1 MAVLEEIAAPSASS
15 TNVAEKS
22 SSSSASSALE
32 NFENVTTE
40 ELQREVQRLEAELK
54 RQERQEQLDSIK
66 TNAVQRRFQEAREL
80 AMAAKFRPERLRT
93 DMKEEEIEK
102 RGKGVV
108 FGELDVTDEKNA
120 EALKEQGVDMEDV
133 VTLPPQWQPTNKPAQ
148 YIPENELKYTNG
160 DVYKGET
167 VDQIR
172 HGKGIHQCSNGD
184 VYDGNWSEDKRHGFG
199 TITFTSGMTYTGDWV
214 DDKTCGY
221 GKCTYANGD
230 VYEGEWKNDHRWGWG
245 KQEWRSTTG
254 DIYEGEWFDDIPEG
268 EGVMVHMKDGKE
280 EATFQGSFLNGF
292 RKHGTYST
300 KDGTVEYTGSF
311 VEGDLRHGK
320 GIFFA
325 RGHYKY
331 DGDWKLDKRDGKGTC
346 SYDNGVGEYEGGWK
360 DDMRHGKGIMSVPN
374 EYEYEGA
381 WKEDREEGK
390 GTAKYLKT
398 NEKYVGTFK
407 NGVPSGNGK
416 RLYADGSI
424 YEGEFAHGVRSGRGA
439 FTNKEDG
446 SKYRGEWKGDKKN
459 GYGACQFKDG
469 TVFRGEWRDDSW
481 VQSTACPKKTK
492 VFGNGIVSAVAGAN
506 ATFGI
511 EARDELNN
519 KRLSGGDMFR
529 VLLTLQD
536 DDDDEDKGDNEHEVE
551 KVVEYGV
558 VTDNDDGTYSIS
570 YSCTV
575 AGSYKCDITIGDDEH
590 VANSPYLNL
599 IVAPGQ
605 ADARKCKIR
614 GDGLKTSRCFEEASF
629 IVECRDSSENLCAS
643 PLENQVRVFVR
654 ITDASGNEIQ
664 LVNPVR
670 VEDTE
675 RGSYEVRYTP
685 QKSGFYV
692 VNVFEKKNGLNA
704 PTILLG
710 NSPYSMRV
718 KDADQLNNAPP
729 PTKTSTTTTT
739 TTTTTS
745 RDKETKEEEEEE
757 EEFTKFGAGNIAPPP
772 RDLARDWLEIAR
784 SDYISVDKNDFGF
797 DSSSEEE
804 EDEDKKFAREHP
816 DTPVITNLEDVYKVP
831 RLNKMLA
838 EKRAREQAKKV
849 ETMKNRLETKKK
861 ARQLKMLAEGEE
873 NANATNTTSLGGLD

>member
-1 MAVLEEIAAPSASS
+1 MAVLEEIPNAS
-15 TNVAEKS
+15 TNT
-22 SSSSASSALE
+22 
-32 NFENVTTE
+32 NTTGTHFDQMTTE
-40 ELQREVQRLEAELK
+40 ALKREVERLEQELKQQDQREKLNSMKQ
-54 RQERQEQLDSIK
+54 
-66 TNAVQRRFQEAREL
+66 NAVQKRFQEAREL
-80 AMAAKFRPERLRT
+80 AMEAKFRPARLRT
-93 DMKEEEIEK
+93 EMKDEEIEE

-108 FGELDVTDEKNA
+108 FGEIDATDEKNM
-120 EALKEQGVDMEDV
+120 EELEKQGVAMEDV
-133 VTLPPQWQPTNKPAQ
+133 VTLPPQWQPTDKPAQ

-184 VYDGNWSEDKRHGFG
+184 VYDGNWSEDKRHGLG

-230 VYEGEWKNDHRWGWG
+230 VFEGEWKNDHRWGWG
-245 KQEWRSTTG
+245 KHEWRSSTG

-268 EGVMVHMKDGKE
+268 EGIMVHMEDGKE
-280 EATFQGSFLNGF
+280 QATFQGSFLNGF

-300 KDGTVEYTGSF
+300 KDGTVEYVGSF
-311 VEGDLRHGK
+311 AEGDLRHGK

-325 RGHYKY
+325 RGYYKY
-331 DGDWKLDKRDGKGTC
+331 DGDWKLDKRDGKGKC
-346 SYDNGVGEYEGGWK
+346 SYDNGAGEYDGGWK
-360 DDMRHGKGIMSVPN
+360 DDMRHGKGIMFIPN
-374 EYEYEGA
+374 EYEYDGA

-398 NEKYVGTFK
+398 NEKYVGAFK
-407 NGVPSGNGK
+407 DGAPSGYGK
-416 RLYADGSI
+416 RLYSDGSI
-424 YEGEFAHGVRSGRGA
+424 YEGEFEYGVRSGRGA

-459 GYGACQFKDG
+459 GYGACQFSDG
-469 TVFRGEWRDDSW
+469 TVFRGEWKDDSW

-519 KRLSGGDMFR
+519 KRLSGGDIFR
-529 VLLTLQD
+529 VVLTLID
-536 DDDDEDKGDNEHEVE
+536 DDDDDGGGGDNDGNDQVE

-575 AGSYKCDITIGDDEH
+575 AGTYACDITIGDDEH
-590 VANSPYLNL
+590 VANSPYSNL

-605 ADARKCKIR
+605 AHARKCKIR
-614 GDGLKTSRCFEEASF
+614 GDGLKVAQRFEEASF
-629 IVECRDSSENLCAS
+629 IVECRDSNENLCAS
-643 PLENQVRVFVR
+643 PLENQVRIFVR

-664 LVNPVR
+664 LVKPIG
-670 VEDTE
+670 VEDTG

-718 KDADQLNNAPP
+718 KDAGQLSEAPP
-729 PTKTSTTTTT
+729 TEKLPSTTTTT
-739 TTTTTS
+739 TTNGS
-745 RDKETKEEEEEE
+745 KETEE
-757 EEFTKFGAGNIAPPP
+757 EEFAKFGAGNIAPPP
-772 RDLARDWLEIAR
+772 RDLARDWLDIAR

-804 EDEDKKFAREHP
+804 EDEDEKFARENP

-849 ETMKNRLETKKK
+849 ETMKNRLETKEK
-861 ARQLKMLAEGEE
+861 ARQLKMLAGGEE
-873 NANATNTTSLGGLD
+873 DSNAKTTSLGGLD